1 MIFPDFDTF
10 QALAREG
17 NLIPVYRELLADTE
31 TPVTALLK
39 LRAERNVFLLE
50 SVEGSEKWG
59 RYTFLGSSPRLVFRV
74 RGREVHI
81 EENGVSRVLEHDG
94 DPLRVLKEILGRYR
108 PVSLPELPRFFGG
121 AVGFLGYGMIR
132 FFEKKLDR
140 RSGRVGETDDAV
152 FLLTDTLL
160 IFDNVRHTLK
170 IVSCARTDDAGDLR
184 RAYDEAAGKIEETIA
199 RLKAA
204 PAAIASPREG
214 AGEGGSFAGTVT
226 EEEFREMVVRAK
238 EYIVA
243 GDIIQVV
250 LSQRFERPCSVDPVN
265 LYRALRYVNPS
276 PYLFFLKID
285 GCHLIGSSP
294 EVMVRLEEGIAELK
308 PIAGTRRRGAT
319 EQEDRSLADEL
330 LQDPKEKAE
339 HVMLVDLGRNDLG
352 RIARTGSVQVSQLM
366 AVERYSH
373 VMHLVSHIQAQLAEG
388 RDAFDVLRASFPA
401 GTLTGAP
408 KVRAMEIIDELE
420 KYPRGSYGGAV
431 GYISYT
437 GNMDLGI
444 TIRTMMLENGMLS
457 VQAGA
462 GIVAD
467 SDPRSEYEETL
478 HKAGGMFRAVAL
490 AEKGF
495 QLNGGAK

>member
-1 MIFPDFDTF
+1 MILPNFDTF
-10 QALAREG
+10 RILAREG

-39 LRAERNVFLLE
+39 LREERNVFLLE

-59 RYTFLGSSPRLVFRV
+59 RYTFLGLSPRLVFRV
-74 RGREVHI
+74 LGREAHI
-81 EENGVSRVLEHDG
+81 EENGANRVLAHDG
-94 DPLRVLKEILGRYR
+94 DPLRVLKGILGRYR

-121 AVGFLGYGMIR
+121 AVGFLGYDMIR

-140 RSGRVGETDDAV
+140 RSRHEGGSDEAV

-160 IFDNVRHTLK
+160 VFDNVRHTLK
-170 IVSCARTDDAGDLR
+170 VVSCARTDGAADLR
-184 RAYDEAAGKIEETIA
+184 QAYDEAAGKIEDLIT
-199 RLKAA
+199 RLKAVPA
-204 PAAIASPREG
+204 PIVPPRER
-214 AGEGGSFAGTVT
+214 AGEGGSFSGTLT

-285 GCHLIGSSP
+285 SFHLIGSSP

-319 EQEDRSLADEL
+319 EQEDRRLADEL

-373 VMHLVSHIQAQLAEG
+373 VMHLVSDIQAQLDDG
-388 RDAFDVLRASFPA
+388 RDAFDVLRAAFPA

-420 KYPRGSYGGAV
+420 KYPRGPYGGAV

-490 AEKGF
+490 AENGF
-495 QLNGGAK
+495 LLNGGAK